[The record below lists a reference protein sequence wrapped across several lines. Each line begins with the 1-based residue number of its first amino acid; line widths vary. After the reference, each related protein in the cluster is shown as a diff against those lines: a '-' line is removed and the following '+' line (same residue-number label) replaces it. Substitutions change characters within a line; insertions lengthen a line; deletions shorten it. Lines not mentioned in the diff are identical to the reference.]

1 MNALII
7 GSGGD
12 VDKVCLE
19 NIKVDYVICA
29 DGGLEKAEKLGMKP
43 DVILGDFD
51 SVDRSVLENY
61 SHLNIKTVTF
71 PSEKDYTD
79 MELAVEHA
87 LQIGAKSIVMI
98 GATGTRLDH
107 TMANIQLLEKYHYLG
122 IDIVII
128 DNNNY
133 IKIISDNTDM
143 EIKYKKNCFISL
155 VPVTEKIE
163 GLTLVGFKYPLA
175 DVVVKRGTTFLISNE
190 IIQETGRII
199 LKKGTALVFIS
210 ND

>member
-12 VDKVCLE
+12 IDKTHLE
-19 NIKVDYVICA
+19 NIKFDYVVCA
-29 DGGLEKAEKLGMKP
+29 DGGLEKAEGLGIRP
-43 DVILGDFD
+43 DVIIGDFD
-51 SVDRSVLENY
+51 SVDRSILNNY
-61 SHLNIKTVTF
+61 SHSNIETITF
-71 PSEKDYTD
+71 PSEKNYTD

-87 LQIGAKSIVMI
+87 FQKGAKNIVMI

-107 TMANIQLLEKYHYLG
+107 TMANIQLLEKYYQLG
-122 IDIVII
+122 TNIVII

-133 IKIISDNTDM
+133 IKIISDSTDM
-143 EIKYKKNCFISL
+143 EIRYKKNCFVSL

-163 GLTLVGFKYPLA
+163 GLTLSGFKYSLK
-175 DVVVKRGTTFLISNE
+175 DVAVERGTTLLISNE
-190 IIQETGRII
+190 IIQNTGRII

>member
-1 MNALII
+1 MSVLII

-12 VDKVCLE
+12 VCRSRFE
-19 NIKVDYVICA
+19 NINIDCVICA
-29 DGGLEKAEKLGMKP
+29 DGGLEKAEKLGLKP
-43 DVILGDFD
+43 SMIIGDFD
-51 SVDRSVLENY
+51 SVDRNVLKKY
-61 SHLNIKTVTF
+61 SRLNIEMAAF

-79 MELAVEHA
+79 MELAIEYAV
-87 LQIGAKSIVMI
+87 QRGAKDIVMT

-107 TMANIQLLEKYHYLG
+107 TTANIHLLEKYHYLG

-143 EIKYKKNCFISL
+143 EIEYQDNSFVSL
-155 VPVTEKIE
+155 LPVTEKIE
-163 GLTLVGFKYPLA
+163 GLTLMGFKYPLT
-175 DVVVKRGTTFLISNE
+175 DVIVERGTTFLISNE
-190 IIQETGRII
+190 ITQKTGRII